1 MLKTVIKEICIILL
15 LSVAILLVFGII
27 FYNYIPIGVT
37 IPTKEAYETPAEV
50 QNEIDDLTAESIKTE
65 KTYEVTDSDL
75 NIYKQKANY
84 TEGKTDPFALEE
96 NTNTTTSNST
106 NIQNTNK
113 NQSNNKNE
121 KSDYST
127 NDKSSL
133 K

>member
-15 LSVAILLVFGII
+15 LSVAIVLVFGII
-27 FYNYIPIGVT
+27 FYDYIPIGVT
-37 IPTKEAYETPAEV
+37 IPTKVAYETPTEV
-50 QNEIDDLTAESIKTE
+50 QNEIDDTTAESIKTE

>member
-1 MLKTVIKEICIILL
+1 MLKTAIKEICIILL
-15 LSVAILLVFGII
+15 LSVAIVLVFGII
-27 FYNYIPIGVT
+27 FYDYIPIGVT
-37 IPTKEAYETPAEV
+37 IPTKVAYETPTEV
-50 QNEIDDLTAESIKTE
+50 QNEIDDTTAESIKTE

-96 NTNTTTSNST
+96 DTDITTSNST

-113 NQSNNKNE
+113 NQSNNKNQ

-127 NDKSSL
+127 KDKSSL